1 MSVSKLTPKA
11 LQVYSFFF
19 FSLFNFFN
27 FFSSCFCVSLGPLGT
42 DAKELDV
49 QKAHQENSCEAQ
61 RHKSLGVGGCDH
73 SDNLTLKTK
82 ERRKE
87 DGEGPGLKG

>member
-1 MSVSKLTPKA
+1 MCKKHIRKTAV
-11 LQVYSFFF
+11 
-19 FSLFNFFN
+19 
-27 FFSSCFCVSLGPLGT
+27 
-42 DAKELDV
+42 
-49 QKAHQENSCEAQ
+49 
-61 RHKSLGVGGCDH
+61 RHKGGEFGGGGGGCDH

>member
-1 MSVSKLTPKA
+1 M
-11 LQVYSFFF
+11 
-19 FSLFNFFN
+19 
-27 FFSSCFCVSLGPLGT
+27 
-42 DAKELDV
+42 
-49 QKAHQENSCEAQ
+49 QKTHQNSCEAQ

-73 SDNLTLKTK
+73 SDNLTLKAK